1 MRNFIFAATFAIGF
15 TAFGQE
21 VKTAG
26 QAYKNVTELK
36 DIPADQLLPAMQFIS
51 TSLGVRCDVC
61 HVGGKPEADD
71 KRPKKTAREMI
82 AMQMMINKNAFHGQ
96 TQVTCFSC
104 HRGSERP
111 VAIPPVIETDAP
123 ASAEAKPASPA
134 PATPPTADSI
144 IEKYVAALG
153 GPDAMKKVTSRVAK
167 GVITSSGTETPIELF
182 TKAPNKRV
190 TITHGANGDS
200 FTAYDGTI
208 GWMGNTGRPAREMSA
223 ADAMGSALDSE
234 FYLGLRMK
242 EIFTQLR
249 PGRPD
254 KIGDVAVVSLTGTRQ
269 GVPPVRFFFDANTG
283 LLMRTVRYTENPLGR
298 MPVQIDYAD
307 YRDIGGAKT
316 PFRWTLSRPNG
327 RFTIQLNEAKANVP
341 VDDSKFAKPSADV
354 K

>member
-1 MRNFIFAATFAIGF
+1 
-15 TAFGQE
+15 
-21 VKTAG
+21 
-26 QAYKNVTELK
+26 
-36 DIPADQLLPAMQFIS
+36 
-51 TSLGVRCDVC
+51 
-61 HVGGKPEADD
+61 
-71 KRPKKTAREMI
+71 MI

-123 ASAEAKPASPA
+123 ASAEAKPAAPA
-134 PATPPTADSI
+134 ATATGATPPTADSI

-190 TITHGANGDS
+190 TITHGGSGDS

-249 PGRPD
+249 PGRAD
-254 KIGDVAVVSLTGTRQ
+254 KIGDVAVISLTGTRQ
-269 GVPPVRFFFDANTG
+269 GLPPVRFFFDANTG
-283 LLMRTVRYTENPLGR
+283 LLLRTVRYTENPLGR
-298 MPVQIDYAD
+298 MPVQIDYSD

-341 VDDSKFAKPSADV
+341 VDDSKFAKPAADV